1 VVQIERQVRNIRYIA
16 ELTKFNLVPANVALE
31 YLKTLLDNFIG
42 NNLDLISNF
51 LETCGPFLV
60 NSKDEAV

>member
-1 VVQIERQVRNIRYIA
+1 MVQIERQVRNIRYIA

-42 NNLDLISNF
+42 NNPSV
-51 LETCGPFLV
+51 LV
-60 NSKDEAV
+60 MFFAPCELQ